1 MKATITICFFA
12 CLIFSSVTF
21 SNDITRSFTGD
32 LYQSIENKY
41 GAPAKKRATK
51 WQKTISSAKSDN
63 EWKQIHK
70 VNRFFNRV
78 IKEQDDIL
86 LWGEKDYW
94 ASPLETI
101 SKGYGDCEDYAIAK
115 FFSLRA
121 LGIPESKL
129 RFLYARQFGSK
140 KPHMVLIYYENTV
153 TPPLVLDNI
162 NTKILP
168 LNKRNDLKPIYSFNS
183 DGIWMMRAKDPGKK
197 VKNSAGVSAWRN
209 LLLRIA
215 EGPMPNFGTKP

>member
-1 MKATITICFFA
+1 
-12 CLIFSSVTF
+12 
-21 SNDITRSFTGD
+21 
-32 LYQSIENKY
+32 
-41 GAPAKKRATK
+41 
-51 WQKTISSAKSDN
+51 
-63 EWKQIHK
+63 
-70 VNRFFNRV
+70 
-78 IKEQDDIL
+78 
-86 LWGEKDYW
+86 
-94 ASPLETI
+94 
-101 SKGYGDCEDYAIAK
+101 
-115 FFSLRA
+115 
-121 LGIPESKL
+121 
-129 RFLYARQFGSK
+129 
-140 KPHMVLIYYENTV
+140 MVLIYYENTE